1 MTTATQNLTR
11 TTVSPHSAV
20 VGLQWGDEGKGKV
33 VDLLTEQ
40 YDLVVRYNGGA
51 NAGHTVVV
59 GKEKYALH
67 LMPSGILNPSKMN
80 VIANGVV
87 IDPQKL
93 LEEIDGLA
101 MRGVQVGDNLAISD
115 RAHVVLPYHKQQ
127 DALLEAAMARTR
139 GDGGKIGTT
148 GRGIGPAY
156 ADKMT
161 RSTAIRMGDLYHA
174 ETFRQKLRHIA
185 QIKNAMLGALADLA
199 EQPFTQIDADA
210 IADQF
215 LDYAQILKPH
225 VTDTTQ
231 LLHQAMR
238 EGRKILYEGAN
249 ACMLDIDHGTFP
261 YVTSS
266 NCSSL
271 GIYAGSGVPGGA
283 VGRMIGI
290 TKAYTTRV
298 GGGPFPTELSDKTG
312 QDIRD
317 RGHEY
322 GTTTGRP
329 RRCGWLDLMVLKYSA
344 MVCGATE
351 LGIMKLDVLAGFP
364 TLRLCTAYRHGG
376 TDLPNFPADA
386 DVLETV
392 EPVYQDVEGFAQ
404 NVTECR
410 RWDELPPAAQR
421 YIDLIEEVV
430 GVPVKI
436 VSVGPE
442 RSQTLLRR

>member
-1 MTTATQNLTR
+1 MTTAIHASVR
-11 TTVSPHSAV
+11 TAASPHSAV

-33 VDLLTEQ
+33 VDLLTQ
-40 YDLVVRYNGGA
+40 DFDVVVRYNGGA

-67 LMPSGILNPSKMN
+67 LMPSGILNREKMN

-101 MRGVQVGDNLAISD
+101 MRGVHVGDNLAISD

-127 DALLEAAMARTR
+127 DLLLEAAMAKAR

-161 RSTAIRMGDLYHA
+161 RSTAIRMGDMYQA
-174 ETFRQKLRHIA
+174 DAFREKLRHIA
-185 QIKNAMLGALADLA
+185 EVKNAMLGALAAVAD
-199 EQPFTQIDADA
+199 QPFEPIDAA
-210 IADQF
+210 ALADQF
-215 LDYAQILKPH
+215 LDYAEVLRPH

-231 LLHQAMR
+231 LLHEAMR
-238 EGRKILYEGAN
+238 TGRKILYEGAN

-261 YVTSS
+261 FVTSS

-271 GIYAGSGVPGGA
+271 GIYAGSGVPGG
-283 VGRMIGI
+283 VLGRTIGI

-298 GGGPFPTELSDKTG
+298 GGGPFPTELNDDTG
-312 QDIRD
+312 QAIRD

-329 RRCGWLDLMVLKYSA
+329 RRCGWLDLAVLKYSA
-344 MVCGATE
+344 MICGATE
-351 LGIMKLDVLAGFP
+351 LGIMKLDVLAGFDK
-364 TLRLCTAYRHGG
+364 LRLCTGYKVDGNV
-376 TDLPNFPADA
+376 LPHFPADA
-386 DVLETV
+386 GVLEKV
-392 EPVYQDVEGFAQ
+392 EPMYEQVDGFAEQ
-404 NVTECR
+404 VTECR
-410 RWDELPPAAQR
+410 RWDDLPAAAQQ
-421 YIDLIEEVV
+421 YIDLIEQVV
-430 GVPVKI
+430 GVPVNI